1 MSATPPRVTAV
12 LGAQEFLA
20 ERAVSRRASEWRTGG
35 AEIRGAYAGSEGLL
49 AELLSAAS
57 PDLFGAAPVIALRG
71 FESMAEPD
79 ANSVLDLITSS
90 DPTGWIVVHG
100 GGRGSTKARTRLE
113 RIADD
118 VVKVEAL
125 KGRGIA
131 DFVQKEFR
139 AQGKTTDPA
148 CVELLLTS
156 VGADPRGLASAVAQL
171 SSDVEGRHVGRADA
185 AKYYSG
191 HVEIK
196 GYEIADAV
204 ANRDPVKACVALR
217 FAFQEGGTRAGL
229 MTVSAL
235 STTLRRLAVAKNARS
250 GHPAADVAAALK
262 IPEWIAR
269 SAVAQSRNWSSDEI
283 AAAVSDLAELTV
295 VLKGG
300 YSPESALTDEQK
312 EYVVESV
319 IMRLATVAT

>member
-1 MSATPPRVTAV
+1 M

-20 ERAVSRRASEWRTGG
+20 ERAVSRRAGEWRATG
-35 AEIRGAYAGSEGLL
+35 AELRDVLAGTDGLL

-57 PDLFGAAPVIALRG
+57 PDLFGAAPVIVLRA
-71 FESMAEPD
+71 FEVLPEAE
-79 ANSVLDLITSS
+79 ANAVLDLAARSE
-90 DPTGWIVVHG
+90 PTGWIVVHG

-113 RIADD
+113 RIADE

-139 AQGKTTDPA
+139 ALGKTTDPA

-171 SSDVEGRHVGRADA
+171 SSDVEGRHIGREA
-185 AKYYSG
+185 AAQYYSG

-235 STTLRRLAVAKNARS
+235 TTTLRRLAVAKTARS
-250 GHPAADVAAALK
+250 GHPAADVATALK

-269 SAVAQSRNWSSDEI
+269 SAVSQSRNWSSDEI
-283 AAAVSDLAELTV
+283 AGALADLAELTV

-300 YSPESALTDEQK
+300 YSADSTLTDEQK

-319 IMRLATVAT
+319 VMRLATAAT